1 MLGEISY
8 LCPQEK
14 MEGTFLTRE
23 QVEEI
28 STRISKSALEI
39 VSKQLEQVISS
50 NSSDNKKQTL

>member
-1 MLGEISY
+1 MVEECNY
-8 LCPQEK
+8 LFPQEK